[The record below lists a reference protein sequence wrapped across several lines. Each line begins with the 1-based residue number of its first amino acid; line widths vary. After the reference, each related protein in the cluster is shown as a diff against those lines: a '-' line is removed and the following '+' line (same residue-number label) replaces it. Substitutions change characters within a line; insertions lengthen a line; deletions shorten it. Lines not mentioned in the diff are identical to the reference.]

1 MGRESQ
7 LVSTQHR
14 IRINTD
20 GKAKIV
26 AAGWGTYLNAA
37 LSNYRIGW
45 FEEKVL
51 EVYPFWEDGGFVWCE
66 PDDHPLFSKH
76 PFSKVAVILF
86 LLFFKSSRYKRNR
99 PPSSSDDLCLLFC
112 IYPSSIAHSFSGEG
126 STVCTRTVEPDSV
139 VYRTPLILIL
149 QLKMSV
155 LCGALLCSPWNSI
168 QRWILLYT
176 LYSVHAELCKNTNF
190 FNIYFY
196 IL

>member
-26 AAGWGTYLNAA
+26 AADWETYLNAA
-37 LSNYRIGW
+37 LQYLIIGLDGL
-45 FEEKVL
+45 KKR
-51 EVYPFWEDGGFVWCE
+51 FWEDGGFVWCE

-86 LLFFKSSRYKRNR
+86 LLFFKSSWYKRNL

-155 LCGALLCSPWNSI
+155 LCGARICSPWNSI